1 MEKICIRTGSHQS
14 ANQCILKHIAG
25 TAGILSYYDTRRRV
39 VTVPAFQFSVIPAE
53 KTAYFICM
61 ICCQVFICLS
71 AEAIC
76 TKIFSH
82 FYNLILL
89 FSPEKHLPFLLT
101 ALIRLLQIYST
112 VTLFARFLGLSTS
125 SPFATLT

>member
-1 MEKICIRTGSHQS
+1 MHD
-14 ANQCILKHIAG
+14 L
-25 TAGILSYYDTRRRV
+25 LSG
-39 VTVPAFQFSVIPAE
+39 FSFAS
-53 KTAYFICM
+53 
-61 ICCQVFICLS
+61 S

-82 FYNLILL
+82 FYNSSCC